1 MGRMGRSRR
10 IILLLGLSS
19 ALLGGCWDRT
29 ELNELAITSAAAL
42 DVSKNGEWTLSFQ
55 VVIPSSISAAAGTA
69 GGPSGQVPVVV
80 YSTEGETIKEATSES
95 YMEAPR
101 KLYFGHNSI
110 LVIGEDA
117 AKKGFSQIVDL
128 YLRNS
133 DSRETV
139 SILVASGDGR
149 SILEQLLSSETIPGI
164 GLERIL
170 EKQER
175 YLSKIPNVRMYD
187 LIKKQLSPGRSIL
200 IPEIIISGGKEVTGI
215 DQLKQTT
222 VPSKLRLGRAA
233 IIKET
238 KLVGWMS
245 DDEALGISFLSD
257 QVNSST
263 IPFISN
269 PEKKEAKDST
279 FAVSNSKTRITV
291 RQSEGKYNV
300 TADIKV
306 DGWLNETGS
315 SCNLLDP
322 ETIRKMEESVKTEI
336 VNMCKRAWA
345 ASKKANADVA
355 GISERIYR
363 KYPKQ
368 WKQMEQDREDV
379 FKKINLQVNVEVN
392 MKKVGLSNKGYN
404 KLSKKEQEQ

>member
-1 MGRMGRSRR
+1 MGRSRR
-10 IILLLGLSS
+10 LVILLAVSS
-19 ALLGGCWDRT
+19 MVLGGCWDRT
-29 ELNELAITSAAAL
+29 ELNELSITSAAAL
-42 DVSKNGEWTLSFQ
+42 DVAKNGQWVLSFQ
-55 VVIPSSISAAAGTA
+55 VILPSSISAAAGTA

-80 YSTEGETIKEATSES
+80 YSTEGETIKGAVAES

-110 LVIGEDA
+110 LVIGEEA
-117 AKKGFSQIVDL
+117 ARKGFSQMVDL

-139 SILVASGDGR
+139 SVLIASGDGR
-149 SILEQLLSSETIPGI
+149 SILEQLLSSEPIPGI

-187 LIKKQLSPGRSIL
+187 LIKKMLSPSHSTL
-200 IPEIIISGGKEVTGI
+200 VPEIIISGSKEVTGI

-245 DDEALGISFLSD
+245 DEEALGASFLSD
-257 QVNSST
+257 QVRAST
-263 IPFISN
+263 IPFASD
-269 PEKKEAKDST
+269 PEKKDTKDST
-279 FAVSNSKTRITV
+279 FVVSSSKTRIKV
-291 RQSEGKYNV
+291 KEEEGKYNV
-300 TADIKV
+300 NVNIEM

-315 SCNLLDP
+315 ATNLLKTDI
-322 ETIRKMEESVKTEI
+322 IRKMEESVQNE
-336 VNMCKRAWA
+336 VVSMCKRAWA

-355 GISERIYR
+355 GISEWIYR

-368 WKQMEQDREDV
+368 WKQMEEDQEDV
-379 FKKINLQVNVEVN
+379 FKKINLQVNAEVK

>member
-1 MGRMGRSRR
+1 MRRSYRSV
-10 IILLLGLSS
+10 ILFILSSLLL
-19 ALLGGCWDRT
+19 AGCWDRT
-29 ELNELAITSAAAL
+29 ELNELSITSAVAL
-42 DVSKNGEWTLSFQ
+42 DVGKNGQWVISFQ
-55 VVIPSSISAAAGTA
+55 VILPSSISAAAGTA

-80 YSTEGETIKEATSES
+80 YSTEGKTIKDAVAES

-110 LVIGEDA
+110 AVVGEEA
-117 AKKGFSQIVDL
+117 AKKGISQLIDL

-139 SILVASGDGR
+139 SVLIASGDAR
-149 SILEQLLSSETIPGI
+149 SILEQLLSSEPIPGI

-175 YLSKIPNVRMYD
+175 YLSKIPHVRMYD
-187 LIKKQLSPGRSIL
+187 LIKKQLSPGHSTL

-233 IIKET
+233 IIKEN

-245 DDEALGISFLSD
+245 DEEALGASFLSD
-257 QVNSST
+257 QVQSST
-263 IPFISN
+263 IPFASD
-269 PEKKEAKDST
+269 PEKSEAKDSS
-279 FAVSNSKTRITV
+279 FVVSTSKSKV
-291 RQSEGKYNV
+291 KVKQVEGKYNV
-300 TADIKV
+300 TVDIRIN
-306 DGWLNETGS
+306 GWLNETGS
-315 SCNLLDP
+315 ASNLLEPD
-322 ETIRKMEESVKTEI
+322 TIRKMEESVQAE
-336 VNMCKRAWA
+336 VESLCKKAWA
-345 ASKKANADVA
+345 ASKKASADVA
-355 GISERIYR
+355 GISDHIYR

-368 WKQMEQDREDV
+368 WKQMEQDKEDV
-379 FKKINLQVNVEVN
+379 FKKINLEVKAEAK
-392 MKKVGLSNKGYN
+392 MKKVGLSNKGYS

>member
-1 MGRMGRSRR
+1 MGRSHRLV
-10 IILLLGLSS
+10 LLLTLSS
-19 ALLGGCWDRT
+19 ALLAGCWDRT
-29 ELNELAITSAAAL
+29 ELNELSITSAAAL
-42 DVSKNGEWTLSFQ
+42 DVGKNGKWVLSFQ
-55 VVIPSSISAAAGTA
+55 VILPSSISAAAGTA
-69 GGPSGQVPVVV
+69 GGTTGQVPVVV
-80 YSTEGETIKEATSES
+80 YSTEGDTIKSAVSES

-110 LVIGEDA
+110 LVIGEEA
-117 AKKGFSQIVDL
+117 AKKGFSQMVDL

-139 SILVASGDGR
+139 SVLIASGDGR
-149 SILEQLLSSETIPGI
+149 SILEQLLSSEPIPGI

-187 LIKKQLSPGRSIL
+187 LIKKMLSPSHTAL
-200 IPEIIISGGKEVTGI
+200 VPEIIISGNKEVTGI

-245 DDEALGISFLSD
+245 DEEALGASFLSD
-257 QVNSST
+257 QVHSST
-263 IPFISN
+263 IPFASD
-269 PEKKEAKDST
+269 PDKGEAKDSSFVVT
-279 FAVSNSKTRITV
+279 DSKTKV
-291 RQSEGKYNV
+291 KVQQKDGKYNV
-300 TADIKV
+300 NVHITI

-315 SCNLLDP
+315 ASNLLKP
-322 ETIRKMEESVKTEI
+322 ETIGKMEESIQKEV

-363 KYPKQ
+363 TYPKQ
-368 WKQMEQDREDV
+368 WKQMEQDKEDI
-379 FKKINLQVNVEVN
+379 FKKINLQVEAEVK

>member
-1 MGRMGRSRR
+1 MGRSHRMV
-10 IILLLGLSS
+10 ILLTLSS
-19 ALLGGCWDRT
+19 LLLGGCWDRT

-42 DVSKNGEWTLSFQ
+42 DVNKNGLWVLSFQ
-55 VVIPSSISAAAGTA
+55 VILPSSISAAAGTA
-69 GGPSGQVPVVV
+69 GGPTGQVPVVV
-80 YSTEGETIKEATSES
+80 YSTEGETIKGAVSES

-110 LVIGEDA
+110 LVIGEEA
-117 AKKGFSQIVDL
+117 AKKGFSQMVDL

-139 SILVASGDGR
+139 SILIASGDGR
-149 SILEQLLSSETIPGI
+149 SILEQLLSSEPIPGI

-187 LIKKQLSPGRSIL
+187 LIKKQLSPAHSIL
-200 IPEIIISGGKEVTGI
+200 IPEVIISGGKEVTGI

-245 DDEALGISFLSD
+245 DNEALGVSFLSD
-257 QVNSST
+257 QVHSST
-263 IPFISN
+263 IPFSSD
-269 PEKKEAKDST
+269 PEKAEAKDST
-279 FAVSNSKTRITV
+279 FVVSNSKTKISV
-291 RQSEGKYNV
+291 KQSEGKYNV
-300 TADIKV
+300 TAEIKIN
-306 DGWLNETGS
+306 GWLNETGS
-315 SCNLLDP
+315 ASNLLKP
-322 ETIRKMEESVKTEI
+322 ETIRKMEESVQAEV

-363 KYPKQ
+363 KFPKE
-368 WKQMEQDREDV
+368 WKQMEQDQEDV
-379 FKKINLQVNVEVN
+379 FKKINLQINAEVK

>member
-1 MGRMGRSRR
+1 MRRSRR
-10 IILLLGLSS
+10 LVILLTLSS
-19 ALLGGCWDRT
+19 MVLGGCWDRT
-29 ELNELAITSAAAL
+29 ELNELSITSAAAL
-42 DVSKNGEWTLSFQ
+42 DVAKNGKWVLSFQ
-55 VVIPSSISAAAGTA
+55 VILPSSISAAAGTS

-80 YSTEGETIKEATSES
+80 YSTEGDTIKGAVSES

-110 LVIGEDA
+110 LVIGEEA
-117 AKKGFSQIVDL
+117 AKKGFSQMVDL

-139 SILVASGDGR
+139 SVLIASGDGR
-149 SILEQLLSSETIPGI
+149 SILEQLLSSEPIPGI

-187 LIKKQLSPGRSIL
+187 LIKKMLSTSHSTL
-200 IPEIIISGGKEVTGI
+200 VPEIIISGGKEVTGI

-245 DDEALGISFLSD
+245 DNEALGVSFLSN
-257 QVNSST
+257 QVHSSM
-263 IPFISN
+263 IPFASD
-269 PEKKEAKDST
+269 PEKEENKDSS
-279 FAVSNSKTRITV
+279 FVVSDSKTHIKV
-291 RQSEGKYNV
+291 QAAEGKYNV
-300 TADIKV
+300 NVRIQI

-315 SCNLLDP
+315 ATNLLQP
-322 ETIRKMEESVKTEI
+322 EIIHKMEESVEKE
-336 VNMCKRAWA
+336 VVAMCKRAWA

-355 GISERIYR
+355 GISEQIYR
-363 KYPKQ
+363 RYPKQ
-368 WKQMEQDREDV
+368 WKQMEQDQEDV
-379 FKKINLQVNVEVN
+379 FKKVNLQVEAEVK

>member
-1 MGRMGRSRR
+1 MGRSRR
-10 IILLLGLSS
+10 LVILLTLSS
-19 ALLGGCWDRT
+19 IVLGGCWDRT
-29 ELNELAITSAAAL
+29 ELNELSITSAAAL
-42 DVSKNGEWTLSFQ
+42 DIAKNGQWVLSFQ
-55 VVIPSSISAAAGTA
+55 VILPSSISAAAGTS

-80 YSTEGETIKEATSES
+80 YSTEGDTIKGAVSES

-110 LVIGEDA
+110 LVIGEEA
-117 AKKGFSQIVDL
+117 AKKGFSQMVDL

-139 SILVASGDGR
+139 SILIASGDGR
-149 SILEQLLSSETIPGI
+149 SILEQLLSSEPIPGI

-187 LIKKQLSPGRSIL
+187 LIKKMLSPSHSTL
-200 IPEIIISGGKEVTGI
+200 VPEVIISGSKEVTGI

-245 DDEALGISFLSD
+245 DEEALGASFLSD
-257 QVNSST
+257 QVRAST
-263 IPFISN
+263 IPFASD
-269 PEKKEAKDST
+269 PDKEDAKDST
-279 FAVSNSKTRITV
+279 FMVTSSKTRIKV
-291 RQSEGKYNV
+291 QEADGKFNV
-300 TADIKV
+300 NVKIEIE
-306 DGWLNETGS
+306 GWLNETGS
-315 SCNLLDP
+315 STNLLKP
-322 ETIRKMEESVKTEI
+322 ETIRKMEESVQNE
-336 VNMCKRAWA
+336 VVGMCKRAWA

-355 GISERIYR
+355 GISEWIHRR
-363 KYPKQ
+363 YPKQ
-368 WKQMEQDREDV
+368 WKQMEQDQEDV
-379 FKKINLQVNVEVN
+379 FKKVNLQVNAEVK

>member
-1 MGRMGRSRR
+1 MGRSRR
-10 IILLLGLSS
+10 LVILLTLSS
-19 ALLGGCWDRT
+19 MVLGGCWDRT
-29 ELNELAITSAAAL
+29 ELNELSITSAAAL
-42 DVSKNGEWTLSFQ
+42 DVSKNGKWVLSFQ
-55 VVIPSSISAAAGTA
+55 VILPSSISAAAGTS

-80 YSTEGETIKEATSES
+80 YSTEGDTIKDAVSES

-110 LVIGEDA
+110 LVIGEEA
-117 AKKGFSQIVDL
+117 AKKGFSQVVDL

-139 SILVASGDGR
+139 SVLIASGDGR
-149 SILEQLLSSETIPGI
+149 SILEQLLSSEPIPGI

-187 LIKKQLSPGRSIL
+187 LIKKMLSPSHTAL
-200 IPEIIISGGKEVTGI
+200 VPEIIISGGKEVTGI

-245 DDEALGISFLSD
+245 DNEALGVSFLSN
-257 QVNSST
+257 QVHSST
-263 IPFISN
+263 IPFASD
-269 PEKKEAKDST
+269 PDKEEVKDST
-279 FAVSNSKTRITV
+279 FMVSDSKTHIKV
-291 RQSEGKYNV
+291 REAEGKYNV
-300 TADIKV
+300 NVTIQI
-306 DGWLNETGS
+306 DGWLNETS
-315 SCNLLDP
+315 SATNLLQP
-322 ETIRKMEESVKTEI
+322 ETIHKMEESVQME
-336 VNMCKRAWA
+336 VVAMCKKAWA

-355 GISERIYR
+355 GITEQIYR

-368 WKQMEQDREDV
+368 WKQMEQDKEDIL
-379 FKKINLQVNVEVN
+379 KKINLQVEAEVK

>member
-1 MGRMGRSRR
+1 MV
-10 IILLLGLSS
+10 ILLTLSS
-19 ALLGGCWDRT
+19 LLLGGCWDRT

-42 DVSKNGEWTLSFQ
+42 DVNKNGLWVLSFQ
-55 VVIPSSISAAAGTA
+55 VILPSSISAAAGTA
-69 GGPSGQVPVVV
+69 GGPTGQVPVVV
-80 YSTEGETIKEATSES
+80 YSTEGETIKGAVSES

-110 LVIGEDA
+110 LVIGEEA
-117 AKKGFSQIVDL
+117 AKKGFSQMVDL

-139 SILVASGDGR
+139 SILIASGDGR
-149 SILEQLLSSETIPGI
+149 SILEQLLSSEPIPGI

-187 LIKKQLSPGRSIL
+187 LIKKQLSPAHSIL
-200 IPEIIISGGKEVTGI
+200 IPEVIISGGKEVTGI

-245 DDEALGISFLSD
+245 DNEALGVSFLSD
-257 QVNSST
+257 QVHSST
-263 IPFISN
+263 IPFSSD
-269 PEKKEAKDST
+269 PEKAEAKDST
-279 FAVSNSKTRITV
+279 FVVSNSKTKISV
-291 RQSEGKYNV
+291 KQSEGKYNV
-300 TADIKV
+300 TAEIKIN
-306 DGWLNETGS
+306 GWLNETGS
-315 SCNLLDP
+315 ASNLLKP
-322 ETIRKMEESVKTEI
+322 ETIRKMEESVQAEV

-363 KYPKQ
+363 KFPKE
-368 WKQMEQDREDV
+368 WKQMEQDQEDV
-379 FKKINLQVNVEVN
+379 FKKINLQINAEVK